1 MAEPASG
8 DADPIRPTLSAV
20 AQHAN
25 VSLATASKVLNGRS
39 GVGERTRLRVQQ
51 VIDDLGYESPG
62 SRPRRDPH
70 HDPWLQVIVDTLDNP
85 YSSTLVAGIIDAAE
99 RTSTL
104 VVTRRIAA
112 VNELASRQW
121 ADRLAATGCVGVIEV
136 TSEVSAKRLAALRRV
151 GCPLVVIDP
160 VNAPATE
167 LNSVGATN
175 WSGGKAAAEHLLDL
189 GHERI
194 AYVGGP
200 GGSVSDQARVHG
212 YWAAMRAAGID
223 VDLYSIPHGPFSYE
237 QGLHAGGAV
246 LDARARPTA
255 IFAGCDAIAMGVFE
269 AARERGVR
277 IPDELSVVG
286 FDDTVLAH
294 SSTPRLTTVRQP
306 LAQMG
311 AMAMRMINELYA
323 GEEPE
328 SHQVELATQLV
339 VRDSTTAPG
348 VRS

>member
-1 MAEPASG
+1 MTENGPDT
-8 DADPIRPTLSAV
+8 DAARPTLSVV
-20 AQHAN
+20 AQRAN

-39 GVGERTRLRVQQ
+39 GIGEQTRLRVQQ
-51 VIDDLGYESPG
+51 VINDLGYESPG
-62 SRPRRDPH
+62 SRSHRHPG

-99 RTSTL
+99 RSGRL

-112 VNELASRQW
+112 VNELVARQW

-136 TSEVSAKRLAALRRV
+136 TSEISPRRLAALRRV

-175 WSGGKAAAEHLLDL
+175 WNGGKAAAEHLVKL

-194 AYVGGP
+194 TYVGGP
-200 GGSVSDQARVHG
+200 SGSVSDQARVHG
-212 YWAAMRAAGID
+212 YWAAMRTAGLD
-223 VDLYSIPHGPFSYE
+223 VDLRTIRHGPFSYE
-237 QGLHAGGAV
+237 QGLEAGGAV
-246 LDARARPTA
+246 LDAATRPTA

-311 AMAMRMINELYA
+311 AVAMRMINQLNA
-323 GEEPE
+323 GDEPE

-339 VRDSTTAPG
+339 VRDSTTAIVG
-348 VRS
+348 RA

>member
-1 MAEPASG
+1 
-8 DADPIRPTLSAV
+8 
-20 AQHAN
+20 
-25 VSLATASKVLNGRS
+25 SKVLNGRN
-39 GVGERTRLRVQQ
+39 GVGEQTRRRVQQ
-51 VIDDLGYESPG
+51 VIDDLGYVSPG
-62 SRPRRDPH
+62 SRPHREPD
-70 HDPWLQVIVDTLDNP
+70 HDRWLQVIVDTLDNP

-99 RTSTL
+99 RADTL

-112 VNELASRQW
+112 VNELAARQW
-121 ADRLAATGCVGVIEV
+121 ADRLAATGCVGVVEV
-136 TSEVSAKRLAALRRV
+136 TSEVSSKRLAALRRV

-175 WSGGKAAAEHLLDL
+175 WKGGKAAAEHLLEL
-189 GHERI
+189 GHQHI
-194 AYVGGP
+194 HYVGGP

-212 YWAAMRAAGID
+212 YWAAMRAAGVE
-223 VDLYSIPHGPFSYE
+223 VDLHAIPHGPFSYE
-237 QGLHAGGAV
+237 QGLRAGGDV
-246 LDARARPTA
+246 LDSTDRPTA

-269 AARERGVR
+269 AARKRGVR

-306 LAQMG
+306 LTQMG
-311 AMAMRMINELYA
+311 AMAMRMIDALYA

-328 SHQVELATQLV
+328 SRQVELATQLV
-339 VRDSTTAPG
+339 VRDSTAPLD
-348 VRS
+348 VRV